1 MPQSSPTLLPH
12 TNHSRTVSTLMT
24 KSDDLVARDSS
35 CEAVPP
41 VPISC
46 LCWKGFLSMLTEDF
60 LQLSRIPRFVID
72 HTTPYVTT
80 LLLLAV
86 PPVPISCLCWKG
98 FLSMLTEDFLQLSR
112 IPRFVIDHTTPYVT
126 TLLLLLYCE
135 AVPPVPI
142 SCLCWKGF
150 LSMLTEDFL
159 QLSRIPRFVIDH
171 TTPYVTTLL
180 LLLY

>member
-1 MPQSSPTLLPH
+1 MSPHYYYYCTARPFLLYQS
-12 TNHSRTVSTLMT
+12 
-24 KSDDLVARDSS
+24 
-35 CEAVPP
+35 P
-41 VPISC
+41 VC
-46 LCWKGFLSMLTEDF
+46 VGRFLSMLTEDF
-60 LQLSRIPRFVID
+60 I
-72 HTTPYVTT
+72 
-80 LLLLAV
+80 
-86 PPVPISCLCWKG
+86 
-98 FLSMLTEDFLQLSR
+98 QLSR

-180 LLLY
+180 VLLYCEAVPPVPIS